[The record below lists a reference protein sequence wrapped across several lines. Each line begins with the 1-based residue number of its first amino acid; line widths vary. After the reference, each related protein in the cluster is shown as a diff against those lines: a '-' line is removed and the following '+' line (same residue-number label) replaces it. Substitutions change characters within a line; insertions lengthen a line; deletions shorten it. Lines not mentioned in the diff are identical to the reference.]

1 MIQRRDDAV
10 QQLTGIP
17 RSRIMDANYKNG
29 SIYMHGQSHNAG
41 DGHTRFST
49 KLAVK
54 MASFDSTGIEPVTAN
69 LACKVS

>member
-17 RSRIMDANYKNG
+17 KSRIMDTNYKNG
-29 SIYMHGQSHNAG
+29 SIYMHGQSHNEG
-41 DGHTRFST
+41 DGHTRFLT

-54 MASFDSTGIEPVTAN
+54 MASFDSPSIEPVTTN